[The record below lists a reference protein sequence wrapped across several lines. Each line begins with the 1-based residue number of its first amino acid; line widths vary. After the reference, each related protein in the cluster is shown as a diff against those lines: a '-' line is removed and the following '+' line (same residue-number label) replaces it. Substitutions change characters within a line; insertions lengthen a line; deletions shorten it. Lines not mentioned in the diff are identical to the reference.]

1 MAAIPSRIRCMKLLR
16 SSLASAL
23 LLLLSCSTGTQA
35 YAERQ
40 RAVAHPSRTPAT
52 PSVVQWQHDWADGAV
67 FYEIF
72 VRSFADS
79 NGDGIGDLQGLISRL
94 DYLNDGNPA
103 TTTDLG
109 IEGIWL
115 MPVFQSPSYHGYDTV
130 DYETIEEDYGTNADF
145 QQLLDEAHRRGIR
158 VIVDF
163 VVNHTSNQHPWF
175 VESSSSPA
183 SPKRDWYVWSPT
195 SQGWNPPWG
204 GNAPTW
210 HAANGAF
217 YYGVFWSGMP
227 DVNWRNPEA
236 KAEIMRIARYWLQQ
250 GVDGFRLDATRYLV
264 EDGSGPGQ
272 ADTPET
278 HAALKDLATT
288 VRTTKPSAVLVA
300 ENWTT
305 APIIA
310 TYFGDTS
317 TIAGGD
323 EMPMNFD
330 FPIAE
335 AIVAGVNGGNAAR
348 ITEALTAMQALYPQ
362 GVIDAPF
369 LTNHDQR
376 RLASELGNSAPKLR
390 NAAAI
395 LLTLPGAPFL
405 YYGEEVGIQ
414 NGPTGGDES
423 KRTPMPWTPQGG
435 FTTASPWFQYAP
447 GLSTTNVATQTNDA
461 ASLLSRYRNLIRV
474 RKASPALAKGELEML
489 NGSSQVL
496 AFLRRTGDE
505 TVLVVHNVSDGF
517 GAATS
522 MRFNASGFETLFG
535 DITATPSGSGPGAWS
550 VTLPPR
556 TSMIWKVRP

>member
-1 MAAIPSRIRCMKLLR
+1 MRGLRAIS
-16 SSLASAL
+16 AFAL
-23 LLLLSCSTGTQA
+23 LLVLSCSTGPAA
-35 YAERQ
+35 YAGKQ
-40 RAVAHPSRTPAT
+40 RAVGRGVPA
-52 PSVVQWQHDWADGAV
+52 PAVVQWQHDWANGAV

-79 NGDGIGDLQGLISRL
+79 NGDGVGDLQGLISRL
-94 DYLNDGNPA
+94 DYLNDGDPN

-109 IEGIWL
+109 VNAIWL
-115 MPVFQSPSYHGYDTV
+115 MPVFESPSYHGYDTV
-130 DYETIEEDYGTNADF
+130 DYETIERDYGTNGDF
-145 QQLLDEAHRRGIR
+145 AKLLEEAHKRGIR
-158 VIVDF
+158 VILDF

-175 VESSSSPA
+175 LEASSSPT

-195 SQGWNPPWG
+195 SLGWNPPWG

-227 DVNWRNPEA
+227 DVNWTNPAA
-236 KAEIMRIARYWLQQ
+236 KAEILRLARYWLGQ

-264 EDGSGPGQ
+264 ETGPGAGQ

-278 HAALKDLATT
+278 HAALKDLATA
-288 VRTTKPSAVLVA
+288 VRTTKPEAILVA
-300 ENWTT
+300 ENWTS
-305 APIIA
+305 ASIIA
-310 TYFGDTS
+310 TYYGDTDV
-317 TIAGGD
+317 IAGGD

-330 FPIAE
+330 FPLAD
-335 AIVAGVNGGNAAR
+335 AIVHGVNSGAASN
-348 ITEALTAMQALYPQ
+348 IAGAIEQMQALYPA

-376 RLASELGNSAPKLR
+376 RLASEFGNNTAKLK

-423 KRTPMPWTPQGG
+423 KRTPMPWSPAGG
-435 FTTASPWFQYAP
+435 FTTATPWFQYAP
-447 GLSTTNVATQTNDA
+447 GLATANVAVQTNDPS
-461 ASLLSRYRNLIRV
+461 SLLSRYRTLIRI
-474 RKASPALAKGELEML
+474 RTNSPALSKGTLELL
-489 NGSSQVL
+489 DGGAQLL
-496 AFLRRTGDE
+496 AFLRRDANE

-517 GAATS
+517 GSATLH
-522 MRFNASGFETLFG
+522 FNAAGFDTLFG
-535 DITATPSGSGPGAWS
+535 DVTTTPSGGNGTWGVS
-550 VTLPPR
+550 LPPR
-556 TSMIWKVRP
+556 ATMIWKVR